1 MFEKIEYKND
11 VLYYDNVNVFEIA
24 KQYDTPIY
32 VYSKAKIVEN
42 YNTYKTA
49 FEKNNIA
56 HFQISYAVKA
66 NDNLTILKILQQ
78 LGSGVDVVSVGEI
91 KKALLA
97 GFEPSKIVFS
107 GVGKTEEELLFAM
120 KNSIGQINI
129 ESYEEFETICEIA
142 KQHNITT
149 NISVRINPNIDAH
162 THSKITTGKKDN
174 KFGVSVEVGEKIFEK
189 VNNNNEIKKYIHF
202 NGFSVHIGSQIL
214 DISVFEKL
222 FIFMKKLYQKYEN
235 NFSTIDFGGGIGI
248 KYVDTDKTININEYI
263 KLIKQYFHDFQGKI
277 IVEPGR
283 SIIGNAGIFLS
294 KIVRIKKTENS
305 NFIVLDGGMN
315 NLIRPAMY
323 DAFHYPMVVKKTKNN
338 QKTYEV
344 VGPICESSDVF
355 CKNIDLNEV
364 KEDDNYIAFLCAGAY
379 GRSMASNYNSHNIA
393 GELLIDNDKIIE
405 IRKSISTE
413 DLIKFEEF

>member
-294 KIVRIKKTENS
+294 KIVRIKKT
-305 NFIVLDGGMN
+305 
-315 NLIRPAMY
+315 
-323 DAFHYPMVVKKTKNN
+323 KNN

>member
-1 MFEKIEYKND
+1 MI
-11 VLYYDNVNVFEIA
+11 
-24 KQYDTPIY
+24 
-32 VYSKAKIVEN
+32 
-42 YNTYKTA
+42 
-49 FEKNNIA
+49 
-56 HFQISYAVKA
+56 
-66 NDNLTILKILQQ
+66 
-78 LGSGVDVVSVGEI
+78 
-91 KKALLA
+91 
-97 GFEPSKIVFS
+97 SKI
-107 GVGKTEEELLFAM
+107 A
-120 KNSIGQINI
+120 I
-129 ESYEEFETICEIA
+129 EQGISA
-142 KQHNITT
+142 

-222 FIFMKKLYQKYEN
+222 FSFMKKLYQKYNN

-248 KYVDTDKTININEYI
+248 KYSEKDNTINLNEYV
-263 KLIKQYFHDFQGKI
+263 KMMKNYFPDFQGKI

-315 NLIRPAMY
+315 NLVRPAMY
-323 DAFHYPMVVKKTKNN
+323 DAFHYPMVVKKTKN
-338 QKTYEV
+338 QSKTYDI

-355 CKNIDLNEV
+355 CKSIEVNEV
-364 KEDDNYIAFLCAGAY
+364 EDGENYIAFLCAGAY

-393 GELLIDNDKIIE
+393 RELLIDNGKIIE
-405 IRKSISTE
+405 IRKAISTE
-413 DLIKFEEF
+413 DLLKFEEF